1 MFLSCCS
8 RILQRAY
15 RLGTPGRGI
24 PACSSIL
31 FALPSCP
38 SSPFSA
44 SSRSFQNDETE
55 NATEDERILKLSQYV
70 ANGDLEKSMRLYST
84 LPMFLPRSDFKLTCS
99 LMQQLGERC
108 SIPDLEN
115 VFSKILKMRLTRKHA
130 LTFRCLV
137 RVAYEMKDPAL
148 IERLYGT
155 ACEEGIYVN
164 NAFLND
170 IVIDCLFSLDAYP
183 TICRIFESIQVGF
196 SFPSHFQSLA
206 DEGALFPSFNNHSS
220 QSILTAFM
228 CQGRNDLLVF
238 FLQRIKTKWRIPAPL
253 TDYIVS
259 NAPKDHSLSTLF
271 DVCIESQ
278 PVAPPPP
285 SHT

>member
-1 MFLSCCS
+1 M
-8 RILQRAY
+8 
-15 RLGTPGRGI
+15 
-24 PACSSIL
+24 
-31 FALPSCP
+31 
-38 SSPFSA
+38 
-44 SSRSFQNDETE
+44 
-55 NATEDERILKLSQYV
+55 
-70 ANGDLEKSMRLYST
+70 
-84 LPMFLPRSDFKLTCS
+84 TCS

-170 IVIDCLFSLDAYP
+170 IVIDCLFSLDAYH
-183 TICRIFESIQVGF
+183 TICRIFESIQVSF
-196 SFPSHFQSLA
+196 SFPSHFQ
-206 DEGALFPSFNNHSS
+206 
-220 QSILTAFM
+220 
-228 CQGRNDLLVF
+228 CRNDLLVF